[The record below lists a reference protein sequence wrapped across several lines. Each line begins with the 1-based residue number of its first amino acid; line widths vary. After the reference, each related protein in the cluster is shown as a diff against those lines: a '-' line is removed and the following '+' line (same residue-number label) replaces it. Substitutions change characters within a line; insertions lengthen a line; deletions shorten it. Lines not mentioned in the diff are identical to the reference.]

1 MSWGAAVRSLGV
13 AGLHST
19 QIVADYVDLDLHTC
33 RCLCRMQPGP
43 TRLISMKL
51 GVNQCIVPRYVVC
64 DIPAHCTDRE
74 WLQTSTERYGAVRP
88 VGLRNRRSLQ
98 VC

>member
-1 MSWGAAVRSLGV
+1 MNLKKNNILKYPGAPRRAVWESL
-13 AGLHST
+13 AYTT

-43 TRLISMKL
+43 TRRISMKL
-51 GVNQCIVPRYVVC
+51 GVDQCTLPHYVVC
-64 DIPAHCTDRE
+64 DIACTLHGSGMTAD
-74 WLQTSTERYGAVRP
+74 
-88 VGLRNRRSLQ
+88 